1 MIDIYAI
8 PNIVYHIPKKIKE
21 SYTKIRKIKK
31 IEDSLDPFTA
41 NYRRCKHSLIKKYL
55 KYE

>member
-8 PNIVYHIPKKIKE
+8 PNIIMHIPKKIKE
-21 SYTKIRKIKK
+21 SYTKIRPIKK
-31 IEDSLDPFTA
+31 TEDYLDEFSSK
-41 NYRRCKHSLIKKYL
+41 YKDCKNNLIKKYL